1 MLNILQHAR
10 GNITHIKKVNYTPMW
25 FHIRVN
31 NSSLSF
37 CLWSVCMRD
46 THLPVQIDSAV
57 SFLFLWSWIP
67 QWHLSSK
74 WYHFKKF
81 LLSGLRTCDVT
92 GHSDTSFLRKITR
105 AIKQTGNELYVVDSL
120 DFCLKG
126 VLYISVLIW
135 VKDVYLCSVHESI
148 CGWTQHLQYPGCHCS
163 ILGSL
168 VQNSPSVQSP
178 NDNRLFTSKLYQK
191 LTRSGKSSNISYV
204 PLQKLL
210 FKSSRFLALSNQVLG
225 LKCFVDWR
233 SLH

>member
-67 QWHLSSK
+67 QRHLSSK

-135 VKDVYLCSVHESI
+135 VKDVCICALFMGAYVVERSI
-148 CGWTQHLQYPGCHCS
+148 FST
-163 ILGSL
+163 LGATALSL
-168 VQNSPSVQSP
+168 DPWCKIP
-178 NDNRLFTSKLYQK
+178 
-191 LTRSGKSSNISYV
+191 
-204 PLQKLL
+204 LL
-210 FKSSRFLALSNQVLG
+210 FNPPTIIDFLPASYTKNWPDLANLQI
-225 LKCFVDWR
+225 
-233 SLH
+233 